1 MSQPLPCASDAQ
13 RALQLVARVTWHV
26 QLLPRPILLNS
37 TRRMPFPSRLQAFY
51 RAEPSLRILLLH
63 PSNTYI
69 AVYDLPKIA
78 NLKKLYPELYREQPV
93 LVGNNKE

>member
-37 TRRMPFPSRLQAFY
+37 TRTSRLQAFY